1 MSTLPDGKSAPA
13 DLQFQIDT
21 LLHCCPV
28 NERE

>member
-21 LLHCCPV
+21 LLI
-28 NERE
+28 EFTEYR